1 MGALMQQTA
10 ILMVRWYAAWVAP
23 SPGGDQRDER
33 GDVPGWVLVTVM
45 SAGVVA
51 VLYGVAKDELTEML
65 RSALNKVQ

>member
-1 MGALMQQTA
+1 MTDLLHLMMRQ
-10 ILMVRWYAAWVAP
+10 LYAVLVAP
-23 SPGGDQRDER
+23 RAHDER

-51 VLYGVAKDELTEML
+51 VLYGVAKDELTDML

>member
-1 MGALMQQTA
+1 MLW
-10 ILMVRWYAAWVAP
+10 LYAGLLAP
-23 SPGGDQRDER
+23 RTRDER

>member
-1 MGALMQQTA
+1 MATLMQ
-10 ILMVRWYAAWVAP
+10 LMSRLCVALLVP
-23 SPGGDQRDER
+23 RARDER

-51 VLYGVAKDELTEML
+51 VLYGVAKDELTDML

>member
-10 ILMVRWYAAWVAP
+10 ILMVRWYAALVAP
-23 SPGGDQRDER
+23 SSGGGQRDER

>member
-1 MGALMQQTA
+1 MATLMHLMITRLHLAL
-10 ILMVRWYAAWVAP
+10 LLP
-23 SPGGDQRDER
+23 RDRER

-65 RSALNKVQ
+65 RSALNKVD